1 MEGGKV
7 GKDESVPTL
16 FRIVPMYWAF
26 SGRTGTLQCFVWI
39 HSCISVFPKLFN
51 CWRAMRHKDSEF
63 NVKNHFHFSP
73 PTIERFIFFLV
84 NDTLDY
90 TALYDL
96 LCTTERTPRF
106 LPISTMPS
114 FFPHISL
121 LLWNLKSQVQH
132 YLREVEDYKR
142 FTTLK
147 HYLKNATKKKHWGEL
162 LVWSLFYNEGWWHT
176 SNTWWSITFVVS
188 YDFLLPRIMIVS
200 PLFCLS
206 ATLIQQTTLY
216 LC

>member
-26 SGRTGTLQCFVWI
+26 SGRAGTLQCFVWI

-106 LPISTMPS
+106 LQIPTMPS

-121 LLWNLKSQVQH
+121 LLWNPK
-132 YLREVEDYKR
+132 
-142 FTTLK
+142 
-147 HYLKNATKKKHWGEL
+147 AP
-162 LVWSLFYNEGWWHT
+162 
-176 SNTWWSITFVVS
+176 I
-188 YDFLLPRIMIVS
+188 
-200 PLFCLS
+200 
-206 ATLIQQTTLY
+206 
-216 LC
+216 

>member
-1 MEGGKV
+1 MRAF
-7 GKDESVPTL
+7 PPL

-96 LCTTERTPRF
+96 LCTAERTPRF
-106 LPISTMPS
+106 LQIPTMPS
-114 FFPHISL
+114 SPPPHISF
-121 LLWNLKSQVQH
+121 LLWNPKAPHLKSQAQH

-142 FTTLK
+142 FTTLA
-147 HYLKNATKKKHWGEL
+147 HYLKNLNPKKALRIAACLG
-162 LVWSLFYNEGWWHT
+162 LVL
-176 SNTWWSITFVVS
+176 
-188 YDFLLPRIMIVS
+188 
-200 PLFCLS
+200 
-206 ATLIQQTTLY
+206 
-216 LC
+216 